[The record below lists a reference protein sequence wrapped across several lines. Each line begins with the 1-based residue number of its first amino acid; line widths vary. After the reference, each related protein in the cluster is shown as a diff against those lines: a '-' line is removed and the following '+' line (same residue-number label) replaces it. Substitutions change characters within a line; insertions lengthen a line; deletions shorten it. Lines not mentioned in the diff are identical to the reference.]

1 MIKAREEVQNLSLRL
16 NANRGLRGLR
26 LPYHIDRSQRVGGG
40 HVWPCPLDSLNG
52 KHGLAHMVLTGCQG
66 IPKSLSDDVLKVRV
80 HVGMRA
86 QPAAKEKPRRSGA
99 SARPPGYGHP
109 RAARASRLKERAGWS
124 LPKPR
129 QNRQ

>member
-40 HVWPCPLDSLNG
+40 QVWPCPLDSLNG
-52 KHGLAHMVLTGCQG
+52 KLGLAQVVLTGSLG
-66 IPKSLSDDVLKVRV
+66 ILNGLPDDVLKVRV

-86 QPAAKEKPRRSGA
+86 QAAAKEKLRRSGLCVA
-99 SARPPGYGHP
+99 ISGRVTPECQP
-109 RAARASRLKERAGWS
+109 R
-124 LPKPR
+124 
-129 QNRQ
+129 